1 MKHAT
6 HASWQ
11 QGMAFDVE
19 LDGHHFAI
27 DAAAEHGGE
36 DLGPKPKGLVLSGLA
51 GCTGMDVVAILNK
64 MRMPFDS
71 LDVAVEGELT
81 EEHPKHYD
89 RITILYTFTGAELDE
104 KKIEKAVR
112 LSQESYCGVSAML
125 RHAAEIRHE
134 IRLNPA

>member
-1 MKHAT
+1 MNHAT

-11 QGMAFDVE
+11 KGMAFKVE
-19 LDGHHFAI
+19 LDGHHFEI

-36 DLGPKPKGLVLSGLA
+36 NLGPKPKGLVLSGLA

-71 LDVAVEGELT
+71 FDVAVEGELT
-81 EEHPKHYD
+81 EEHPKHYN
-89 RITILYTFTGAELDE
+89 RITVVYTFTGTALDE

-112 LSQESYCGVSAML
+112 LSQENYCGVSEML
-125 RHAAEIRHE
+125 KHAAEISHE